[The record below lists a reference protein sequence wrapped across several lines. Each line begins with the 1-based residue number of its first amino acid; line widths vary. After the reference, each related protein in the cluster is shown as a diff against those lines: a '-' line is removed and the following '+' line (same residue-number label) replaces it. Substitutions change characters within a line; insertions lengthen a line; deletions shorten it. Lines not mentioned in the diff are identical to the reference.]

1 MGPQGYVRVSK
12 LVDGALFLYLQLNGT
27 CLTSNSPAMQSPFS
41 LVDQTKGFDKPE
53 RKNEA
58 STDHAARM
66 ESGRGASTSLRDG
79 GAPEGSPTYRQ
90 ADGRHMAFT
99 KALNGLFT

>member
-1 MGPQGYVRVSK
+1 
-12 LVDGALFLYLQLNGT
+12 
-27 CLTSNSPAMQSPFS
+27 MQSPFS

-79 GAPEGSPTYRQ
+79 GALEGSPTYRQ
-90 ADGRHMAFT
+90 VDGRYIACT
-99 KALNGLFT
+99 KLMNDSITS

>member
-1 MGPQGYVRVSK
+1 MGPPGYGRTSQ
-12 LVDGALFLYLQLNGT
+12 LIDGVLFLYIQLISIS
-27 CLTSNSPAMQSPFS
+27 LTSDSLAMQSPFS

-66 ESGRGASTSLRDG
+66 ESGRGASTSSRDG
-79 GAPEGSPTYRQ
+79 GALEGSPTYRQ
-90 ADGRHMAFT
+90 VDGRHNFQ
-99 KALNGLFT
+99 